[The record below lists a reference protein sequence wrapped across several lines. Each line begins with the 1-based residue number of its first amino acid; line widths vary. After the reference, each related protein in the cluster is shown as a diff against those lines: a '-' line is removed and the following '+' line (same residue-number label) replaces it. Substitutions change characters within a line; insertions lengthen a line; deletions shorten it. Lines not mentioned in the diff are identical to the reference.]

1 MFVIQRSGISDQAGF
16 SGLAN
21 NRAGFSILSATTRDL
36 RFIAVSDVNPAD
48 LDLLVSVVV
57 KAQSPG

>member
-1 MFVIQRSGISDQAGF
+1 VIQRTGTSDNPAF
-16 SGLAN
+16 SRMAN
-21 NRAGFSILSATTRDL
+21 NRAGFSIHYATTRDL

-48 LDLLVSVVV
+48 LDLLVSAVV

>member
-1 MFVIQRSGISDQAGF
+1 M
-16 SGLAN
+16 AN
-21 NRAGFSILSATTRDL
+21 NRAGFSIHYAATRDL

-48 LDLLVSVVV
+48 LDLLVSAVV